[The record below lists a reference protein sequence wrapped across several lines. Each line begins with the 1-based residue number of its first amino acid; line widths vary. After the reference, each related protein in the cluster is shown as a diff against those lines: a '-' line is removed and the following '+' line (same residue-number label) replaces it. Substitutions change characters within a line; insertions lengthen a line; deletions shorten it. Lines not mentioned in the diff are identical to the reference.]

1 MTSEPSPGL
10 AFEESEQSTV
20 AYPESDDDDVDLA
33 LELERLGS
41 PACAALAASPLVLS
55 SSVAAS
61 PLAEALA
68 LAAAGRR
75 SAS

>member
-41 PACAALAASPLVLS
+41 PACAALAASPLVW
-55 SSVAAS
+55 
-61 PLAEALA
+61 PLHYVCY
-68 LAAAGRR
+68 AAG
-75 SAS
+75 ASHA